1 MKGYVA
7 IIAFFSKNFLCKYT
21 IIAGPAIKRII
32 KGKIEY
38 VMAFFYLKLKL
49 NPVLLGEAG
58 VGKTTFAEG
67 LALHVNKRVKL

>member
-38 VMAFFYLKLKL
+38 VMAFLFKIK
-49 NPVLLGEAG
+49 A
-58 VGKTTFAEG
+58 
-67 LALHVNKRVKL
+67 